1 MRILH
6 QRDSEETRVLGS
18 LVVIA
23 IITTAC
29 LLMALFLRHGL
40 PAGTTLAERMAFIAA
55 HPLAWPLA
63 WLLWMASALG
73 LLLFCFWLRDYT
85 PPSPARFLGIAL
97 VAIGVVPDLA
107 AESIY
112 AFVLPRLA
120 AQQAA
125 EMFFNFELMAT
136 LLTGFLANGAYCLGG
151 LILNLSLLRNPR
163 FPRLV
168 AFAGLPA
175 WILGL
180 GLSVAVFNQ
189 WMGAAVML
197 TAASMTLSLAWMFI
211 VTIYVFRF
219 PERYQW
225 ERT

>member
-1 MRILH
+1 MHNVH
-6 QRDSEETRVLGS
+6 QRDRRHTRVMGS

-40 PAGTTLAERMAFIAA
+40 PAGTTLAGRMEFIAA
-55 HPLAWPLA
+55 HPIAWPLS
-63 WLLWMASALG
+63 WLPWMASALG
-73 LLLFCFWLRDYT
+73 LLLFCFWLREYA
-85 PPSPARFLGIAL
+85 PPSPARLFSIAL
-97 VAIGVVPDLA
+97 VAFGVVPDLA

-120 AQQAA
+120 EQQAT
-125 EMFFNFELMAT
+125 EMFSSFELMAT
-136 LLTGFLANGAYCLGG
+136 LLTGLLANGAYCLGG
-151 LILNLSLLRNPR
+151 FILNLLLLRNPR
-163 FPRLV
+163 FPRPV

-189 WMGAAVML
+189 WMGTAVIL

-211 VTIYVFRF
+211 VTVYVFRF

-225 ERT
+225 ERP